1 MSRSDAVYFT
11 EFGGPEVLRVGPWP
25 EGPLGEHD
33 VRIGVSTFALNRA
46 DLMYLAGEHYTIP
59 AFPSRI
65 GSEACGVV
73 TETGAAVTGCAP
85 GDRVTTIPFFTQNGV
100 QGATAV
106 VPDDYVTAV
115 PDGLDDN
122 EATAIWMQYLTPY
135 FAFKEVC
142 DLGEGDTV
150 VITAASSSAGLGALQ
165 LCRELGVA
173 AVATT
178 RSPAKAEILRQS
190 GASEVVVG
198 DENLAKAISRAS
210 NGKGLQAAFD
220 PLGGDS
226 LQRYADHLAPGAT
239 VFGYGTLTDRQ
250 PVVPAAAMCRARA
263 VFHPYSMFNHVDDP
277 GQRARG
283 IALVSEAIR
292 SGCLRPRVDR
302 VFGFEH
308 VVDAYRYMQSG
319 NQAGKIVVTVP

>member
-1 MSRSDAVYFT
+1 MSEAVYFT

-25 EGPLGEHD
+25 EQPLGERD
-33 VRIGVSTFALNRA
+33 VRIRVSAFALNRA

-73 TETGAAVTGCAP
+73 TETGSEVTAFVP

-100 QGATAV
+100 QGISAV
-106 VPDDYVTAV
+106 VPDDYVTTA
-115 PDGLDDN
+115 PDGLDDH
-122 EATAIWMQYLTPY
+122 EATAVWMQYLTPY

-142 DLGEGDTV
+142 DLGEGDAV
-150 VITAASSSAGLGALQ
+150 LITAASSSAGLGALQ

-173 AVATT
+173 AIATT

-198 DENLAKAISRAS
+198 DENLPKAISRAS

-239 VFGYGTLTDRQ
+239 VFGYGTLTERQ

-292 SGCLRPRVDR
+292 SGRLRPRVDR